1 MLENI
6 KWLGHASFKIINEK
20 IIYID
25 PWNLKKKAY
34 ADIILITH
42 PHYDHL
48 SVEDISKIQTK
59 ETVIVTTADGAE
71 KLKGNIKRVKPG
83 DLLTVKE
90 VKIEVVPA
98 YNIGKNFHPKENGW
112 VGFIIEVGGKRI
124 YHSGDT
130 DFIPE
135 MEKIKVD
142 VALLPIGGTY
152 TMSAEEAVKAAKA
165 INPKVAIPM
174 HYGDIVGSIED
185 AERFKKMSPVKVEI
199 LKREE

>member
-6 KWLGHASFKIINEK
+6 KWLGHASFKITEGK
-20 IIYID
+20 TIYID
-25 PWNLKKKAY
+25 PWNLRKKDE
-34 ADIILITH
+34 ADIILVTH

-48 SVEDISKIQTK
+48 SVGDISKIQTE